1 MMERNAVTVRCV
13 WEHNGADTLLYA
25 VDYVGAFTRGASI
38 EAAMEKMPQEIA
50 AYLRWIGEPSPD
62 PVARIQVV
70 VVEEKPSALCIRD
83 ADSDVLF
90 AEERRPLTSEGYTAL
105 KALALKSALDFQRLY
120 EGIPHRSATIASPRM
135 TFYGQV
141 PHSAEAMYRHTQSVN
156 AYYFGEIGV
165 AADNDGSLY
174 ECRKRGFDALEKNP
188 DFLENLVSEGSYGEE
203 WSLRKVLRRFIW
215 HDRIHGRAMYRL
227 AVRAFGAERVGNP
240 FGF

>member
-90 AEERRPLTSEGYTAL
+90 AEERRPLTSEEYTAFMRWIICL
-105 KALALKSALDFQRLY
+105 S
-120 EGIPHRSATIASPRM
+120 
-135 TFYGQV
+135 
-141 PHSAEAMYRHTQSVN
+141 
-156 AYYFGEIGV
+156 
-165 AADNDGSLY
+165 
-174 ECRKRGFDALEKNP
+174 
-188 DFLENLVSEGSYGEE
+188 
-203 WSLRKVLRRFIW
+203 RF
-215 HDRIHGRAMYRL
+215 RPKCFSR
-227 AVRAFGAERVGNP
+227 F
-240 FGF
+240 